1 MSDQLHHVQYAQKRR
16 IIRQSS
22 TLCICC
28 EETIESDDKYAQVY
42 PCGHDYCTNCL
53 LKEHRSVAFSCKVM
67 DKTVTSQKLFER
79 GSACNDDDTV
89 EYPTE
94 TAPSTATVDDETIE
108 NCRPFNLLLKE
119 RLMI

>member
-1 MSDQLHHVQYAQKRR
+1 
-16 IIRQSS
+16 
-22 TLCICC
+22 
-28 EETIESDDKYAQVY
+28 
-42 PCGHDYCTNCL
+42 
-53 LKEHRSVAFSCKVM
+53 M